1 MAVIAVG
8 LAIGAILVVLL
19 AIGALTRTEVAPP
32 PPEADLAV
40 VPGDLPNACDG
51 WAVAEGAVGAS
62 LVVVADP
69 VWQ

>member
-1 MAVIAVG
+1 MPEYRRSLRSVSSG
-8 LAIGAILVVLL
+8 LGLRAL
-19 AIGALTRTEVAPP
+19 AL
-32 PPEADLAV
+32 DV